1 MQFEIVEYQKDDSC
15 NDKVVS
21 TYTIDQIDLS
31 RTIDQLEDDVRHGR
45 ISKFDVFK
53 V

>member
-1 MQFEIVEYQKDDSC
+1 MHFEIVEYQKDDSC

-31 RTIDQLEDDVRHGR
+31 RTIDQLEDDVRHGI